1 MYRNHFIV
9 PNADS
14 VQQSRNEA
22 GRWLKSLREGAGM
35 SQKQLAQAVGFEYYT
50 FISQL
55 ESGRGRLPQGQ
66 YMAFS
71 QALNVP
77 LREFVK
83 TMTRYY
89 DPITY
94 YALFESEE
102 LPASTSGETA
112 GRDDLAA
119 RLERLEALIANK
131 NS

>member
-1 MYRNHFIV
+1 MYRNHFIA

-35 SQKQLAQAVGFEYYT
+35 SQKQLAQAVGFDYYT

-71 QALNVP
+71 QALKVP

-94 YALFESEE
+94 YALFESEQE
-102 LPASTSGETA
+102 PDVVRSETA
-112 GRDDLAA
+112 SRDELTA
-119 RLERLEALIANK
+119 RLERLEALVANK